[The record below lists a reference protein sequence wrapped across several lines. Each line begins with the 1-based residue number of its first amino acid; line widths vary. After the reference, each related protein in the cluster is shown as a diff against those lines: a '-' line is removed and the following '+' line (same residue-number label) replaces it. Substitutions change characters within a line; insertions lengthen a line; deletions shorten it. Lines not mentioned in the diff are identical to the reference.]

1 MWKCFLEIGR
11 KNKDRWQILTNILP
25 INRIKSNT
33 LRDNHNLIK
42 IIMNKIPC
50 YNERDSNEHNSHV
63 TIQITHYEQKKWTNC
78 SDSIWSMFVRVHL
91 VWLWQILYMVSHVVP
106 RLSFI
111 LSQSYMHV
119 IVPELSSNLCLRT
132 ILYHNLPNQC
142 VFGLK
147 LIEISFFF

>member
-1 MWKCFLEIGR
+1 
-11 KNKDRWQILTNILP
+11 
-25 INRIKSNT
+25 
-33 LRDNHNLIK
+33 
-42 IIMNKIPC
+42 MNKIPC

-63 TIQITHYEQKKWTNC
+63 TIQITHYEQKNELIAVIQFGRC
-78 SDSIWSMFVRVHL
+78 LSGCIWFGYGKYY
-91 VWLWQILYMVSHVVP
+91 IYMVSHVVP

-119 IVPELSSNLCLRT
+119 IVPELSFNLCLCT

-147 LIEISFFF
+147 LIEISFFFEQSIYIEIADEFRPNCITARLYIIIYKIKYLIFLLISNISQ